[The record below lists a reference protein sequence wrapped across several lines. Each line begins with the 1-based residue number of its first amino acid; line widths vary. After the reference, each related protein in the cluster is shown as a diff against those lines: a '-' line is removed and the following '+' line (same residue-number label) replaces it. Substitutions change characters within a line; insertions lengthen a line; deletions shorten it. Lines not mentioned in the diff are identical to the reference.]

1 MQTPALSPY
10 SEEMM
15 TKVLHQVPSCIKNM
29 SVYRMK
35 TSKIDA
41 LFEACGLEKEQ
52 LPKAHSTQ
60 LWSFR
65 SRRPKASCQRNLR
78 RCRLGALAKR
88 LLKCACAKT
97 WILFRS
103 ITMSQA
109 ASFGNIFGNQSFPQ
123 GSLQAKT
130 NIRPTVVHLFSPPS
144 FHSMVVAGG

>member
-41 LFEACGLEKEQ
+41 LFEACRLEKEQ

-103 ITMSQA
+103 ITMDSKLPVLGIFLETNLFRRDHSRLKLTSGSRSYTFSA
-109 ASFGNIFGNQSFPQ
+109 HPASTQW
-123 GSLQAKT
+123 L
-130 NIRPTVVHLFSPPS
+130 
-144 FHSMVVAGG
+144 